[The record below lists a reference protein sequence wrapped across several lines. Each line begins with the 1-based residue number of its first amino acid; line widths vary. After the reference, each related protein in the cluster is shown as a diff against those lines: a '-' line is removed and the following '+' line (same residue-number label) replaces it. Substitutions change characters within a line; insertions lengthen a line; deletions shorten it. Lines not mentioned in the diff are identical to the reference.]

1 MDKINIGKHVIIGT
15 GSTILPGVSVGEG
28 VSVGA
33 MSLINHNIEPWTINV
48 GIPCRKVKER
58 SRKLLEYEQRLME
71 DLALKQEK

>member
-1 MDKINIGKHVIIGT
+1 M
-15 GSTILPGVSVGEG
+15 
-28 VSVGA
+28 GA